1 MAAARYGPNVII
13 TNEEIEKRRDALQK
27 VSDDQ
32 LRKCKKLLLEGG
44 KSLTTLVMGESG
56 TGKST
61 LINALLGKKIAD
73 VASGPTE
80 TTTNLRCY
88 TGCVG
93 KVDVTVMEIHNLDM
107 DQICVHSS
115 ELQKNSSNG
124 VDVVYICQKLY
135 DRHRPSA
142 IETLRR
148 LSVVFGREI
157 YKKAVFVMTFAN
169 EIPKS
174 WGHKIDVKTL
184 QRKLEEDWNNQA
196 AVIRSGLQKELHM
209 TREEADKILIL
220 PAGYYEK
227 DDHDSS
233 RQILGLTSDWIY
245 DLLLA
250 SVNTNI
256 SGSTN
261 ESSKFSQFRPSK
273 TVAAPAFLK
282 VMASQVGKDSVLSGY
297 NSGSE
302 YNKSDGLGGYSSGGG
317 LGGLGGLG
325 GYSSGGGLGGYSSS
339 GGLGGYSS
347 GGGLGG
353 YSSGGGLGGYSSS
366 GGLGGYSSGGGLGGY
381 SSGGGLGGYSS
392 GGGLGGYSSGD
403 DCHFSGY
410 VSEFLGVI
418 GKCLIGLDLNV
429 FTRILTMVQEIAS
442 SLFSCIV
449 GIGEAVGKVF
459 QAIYKGEATLVT
471 MEVVVSAVADL
482 IIGVVGAVVSAVV
495 LAMLVITILA
505 VILTLLGAIVI
516 GLLIISGAVVG
527 AVYGGILGGVVG
539 SIFPGPGSMIGVTIG
554 AAVGSYVGSAAVVDA
569 IFGRK

>member
-13 TNEEIEKRRDALQK
+13 TNEELEKRKDALRN

-32 LRKCKKLLLEGG
+32 LRKCKQLLLEGG
-44 KSLTTLVMGESG
+44 KSLTTLVMGETG

-61 LINALLGKKIAD
+61 LINALLGKKIAN

-80 TTTNLRCY
+80 TTTSLKCY

-107 DQICVHSS
+107 DHVRVHTSKL
-115 ELQKNSSNG
+115 EKNSLNG

-135 DRHRPSA
+135 DRHRPST

-174 WGHKIDVKTL
+174 WGRKTDTKTL
-184 QRKLEEDWNNQA
+184 QKNLEKDWNNQA

-209 TREEADKILIL
+209 TQEEADKVLIL

-227 DDHDSS
+227 DDPDSS

-245 DLLLA
+245 DLMLA

-256 SGSTN
+256 SGSNN
-261 ESSKFSQFRPSK
+261 ESSKFSQFRRSK

-282 VMASQVGKDSVLSGY
+282 VMASQVGEDSILGGY
-297 NSGSE
+297 NSSSE
-302 YNKSDGLGGYSSGGG
+302 YD
-317 LGGLGGLG
+317 
-325 GYSSGGGLGGYSSS
+325 
-339 GGLGGYSS
+339 
-347 GGGLGG
+347 
-353 YSSGGGLGGYSSS
+353 
-366 GGLGGYSSGGGLGGY
+366 GLGGYSSGGGLGGY

-392 GGGLGGYSSGD
+392 GGRFGGYSSGGGFRGYSSSGGFGEYSSECGLVGYSSD
-403 DCHFSGY
+403 DCKFSGY
-410 VSEFLGVI
+410 VSEFLEVV
-418 GKCLIGLDLNV
+418 GKCLVDLELNV
-429 FTRILTMVQEIAS
+429 FTKILTMVQEVAS

-459 QAIYKGEATLVT
+459 QAIYKSETALVT

-505 VILTLLGAIVI
+505 MILTLLGAIVL
-516 GLLIISGAVVG
+516 GLLVVYGAVVG
-527 AVYGGILGGVVG
+527 ATAGAIVGGIVG
-539 SIFPGPGSMIGVTIG
+539 SVFPGPGSMIGAGIG
-554 AAVGSYVGSAAVVDA
+554 ASVGGFIGGATVLSHFSQLFRRY
-569 IFGRK
+569 

>member
-61 LINALLGKKIAD
+61 LINALLGKKVAD

-80 TTTNLRCY
+80 TTTNLKCY

-115 ELQKNSSNG
+115 ELLKNSSNG

-174 WGHKIDVKTL
+174 WGRKIDMKTL

-196 AVIRSGLQKELHM
+196 AVIRSGLQKELHI
-209 TREEADKILIL
+209 TCEEADKILIL

-282 VMASQVGKDSVLSGY
+282 VMASQVGKDSVLGGF
-297 NSGSE
+297 NSDSE
-302 YNKSDGLGGYSSGGG
+302 YNKSDGLS
-317 LGGLGGLG
+317 
-325 GYSSGGGLGGYSSS
+325 GYSSS

-347 GGGLGG
+347 
-353 YSSGGGLGGYSSS
+353 SSGLGGYSSS
-366 GGLGGYSSGGGLGGY
+366 CGLGEYS
-381 SSGGGLGGYSS
+381 
-392 GGGLGGYSSGD
+392 GLGGYSSGD
-403 DCHFSGY
+403 GFGGYSSSGRLGRYSSGDECQFSGY

-418 GKCLIGLDLNV
+418 GKCLVGLDLNV
-429 FTRILTMVQEIAS
+429 FTKILTMVQEIAS

-449 GIGEAVGKVF
+449 GIDEAVGKVF
-459 QAIYKGEATLVT
+459 EVLYKGEATLVT

-482 IIGVVGAVVSAVV
+482 IIGVVGAVVSAIV
-495 LAMLVITILA
+495 LAVLVMTILA
-505 VILTLLGAIVI
+505 VIVALLGAIVL
-516 GLLIISGAVVG
+516 GLFVVYGAYVG
-527 AVYGGILGGVVG
+527 ATVGATIGSIVG
-539 SIFPGPGSMIGVTIG
+539 SVFPGPGSIIGGGIG
-554 AAVGSYVGSAAVVDA
+554 ASVGAFIGGATVVGYFSQ
-569 IFGRK
+569 FFSGK

>member
-13 TNEEIEKRRDALQK
+13 TNEELEKRKDALRK

-32 LRKCKKLLLEGG
+32 LRKCKQLLLEGG
-44 KSLTTLVMGESG
+44 KSLTTLVMGETG

-61 LINALLGKKIAD
+61 LINALLGKKIAN
-73 VASGPTE
+73 VASGPAE
-80 TTTNLRCY
+80 TTTNLKCY

-107 DQICVHSS
+107 DQVRVHTSKL
-115 ELQKNSSNG
+115 EKNSLNG

-135 DRHRPSA
+135 DRHRPST

-174 WGHKIDVKTL
+174 WGRKTDAKTL
-184 QRKLEEDWNNQA
+184 QRNLEKDWNNQA

-209 TREEADKILIL
+209 TQEEADKVLIL

-227 DDHDSS
+227 DDPDSS

-245 DLLLA
+245 DLMLA

-256 SGSTN
+256 SGSNN
-261 ESSKFSQFRPSK
+261 ESSKFSQFRRSK

-282 VMASQVGKDSVLSGY
+282 VMASQVGEDSILGGY
-297 NSGSE
+297 NSSSE
-302 YNKSDGLGGYSSGGG
+302 YDGLGGYSSG
-317 LGGLGGLG
+317 
-325 GYSSGGGLGGYSSS
+325 
-339 GGLGGYSS
+339 
-347 GGGLGG
+347 
-353 YSSGGGLGGYSSS
+353 

-392 GGGLGGYSSGD
+392 GGGLGGYSSSGGLGVYSSSGGLGGYSSGGGLGGYSSGGGLGGYSSD
-403 DCHFSGY
+403 DCKFSGY
-410 VSEFLGVI
+410 VSEFLEVV
-418 GKCLIGLDLNV
+418 GKCLLGLELNL
-429 FTRILTMVQEIAS
+429 FTKILTMVQEVAS

-459 QAIYKGEATLVT
+459 QAIYKSETALVT

-482 IIGVVGAVVSAVV
+482 VIGVVSAVVSAVV

-505 VILTLLGAIVI
+505 MILTLLGAIVL
-516 GLLIISGAVVG
+516 GLLVICGAVVG
-527 AVYGGILGGVVG
+527 AVYGGMVGGIVG
-539 SIFPGPGSMIGVTIG
+539 SIFPGPGSVIG
-554 AAVGSYVGSAAVVDA
+554 AGIGATVGGYLGGASVLSEL
-569 IFGRK
+569 FRRH

>member
-80 TTTNLRCY
+80 TTTNLKCY
-88 TGCVG
+88 TGCIG
-93 KVDVTVMEIHNLDM
+93 KVDVTVMEIHSLDM
-107 DQICVHSS
+107 DQIRVHTS

-174 WGHKIDVKTL
+174 WGRKIDMKTL

-209 TREEADKILIL
+209 THEEADKILIL
-220 PAGYYEK
+220 PSGYYEK
-227 DDHDSS
+227 DDRDSS

-282 VMASQVGKDSVLSGY
+282 VMASQVGKDSVLGGF
-297 NSGSE
+297 NSDSE

-317 LGGLGGLG
+317 LGGYSSGSGLG
-325 GYSSGGGLGGYSSS
+325 GYSSGS
-339 GGLGGYSS
+339 GLGGYSS
-347 GGGLGG
+347 GSGLGG
-353 YSSGGGLGGYSSS
+353 YSSGDGLGGYSSTGGLGEYS
-366 GGLGGYSSGGGLGGY
+366 GLGGYSSGDGFGGYSSSGRFGGY
-381 SSGGGLGGYSS
+381 SSGD
-392 GGGLGGYSSGD
+392 GLGGYSSGD
-403 DCHFSGY
+403 DCQFSGY
-410 VSEFLGVI
+410 VSEFLRVI
-418 GKCLIGLDLNV
+418 GKCLVGLDLNV

-471 MEVVVSAVADL
+471 MEVVVSVVADL
-482 IIGVVGAVVSAVV
+482 IIGVVSAVVSAIV

-505 VILTLLGAIVI
+505 VIVALLGAIVV

-527 AVYGGILGGVVG
+527 ATIGATVGGIVG
-539 SIFPGPGSMIGVTIG
+539 SIFPGPGSIIG
-554 AAVGSYVGSAAVVDA
+554 ASIGATVGGLVGGAAVVDEL
-569 IFGRK
+569 FGRK

>member
-73 VASGPTE
+73 VASGPTK
-80 TTTNLRCY
+80 TTTNLKCY

-93 KVDVTVMEIHNLDM
+93 KVDVTVMEIHSLDM
-107 DQICVHSS
+107 DQIRVHSS

-282 VMASQVGKDSVLSGY
+282 IMASQVGKDSVLGGY
-297 NSGSE
+297 NSDSE
-302 YNKSDGLGGYSSGGG
+302 YNKSDGLGGYISSGG
-317 LGGLGGLG
+317 LGGYSSGGRMG
-325 GYSSGGGLGGYSSS
+325 GYSSGGGLGGYC
-339 GGLGGYSS
+339 
-347 GGGLGG
+347 
-353 YSSGGGLGGYSSS
+353 
-366 GGLGGYSSGGGLGGY
+366 
-381 SSGGGLGGYSS
+381 S

-403 DCHFSGY
+403 GYSSSGGLGEYSGFGGYSSGDEFGGYSSGDGLGGYSSGDDCQFSGY
-410 VSEFLGVI
+410 VSEFLRVI
-418 GKCLIGLDLNV
+418 GKCLVDLELNV

-471 MEVVVSAVADL
+471 MEVVISAVADL

-505 VILTLLGAIVI
+505 MILTLLGAIVI
-516 GLLIISGAVVG
+516 GLLIIYGAVVG
-527 AVYGGILGGVVG
+527 AVYGGILGGIVG
-539 SIFPGPGSMIGVTIG
+539 SIFPGPGSMIGASIG
-554 AAVGSYVGSAAVVDA
+554 ATVGGLVGGATVVDK

>member
-13 TNEEIEKRRDALQK
+13 TNEELEKRKDALRK

-32 LRKCKKLLLEGG
+32 LRKCKQLLLEGG
-44 KSLTTLVMGESG
+44 KSLTTLVMGETG

-73 VASGPTE
+73 VASGPAE
-80 TTTNLRCY
+80 TTTNLKCY

-107 DQICVHSS
+107 DHVRVHTS
-115 ELQKNSSNG
+115 ELEKNSLNG

-135 DRHRPSA
+135 DRHRPST

-174 WGHKIDVKTL
+174 WGRKTDTKTL
-184 QRKLEEDWNNQA
+184 QKNLEKDWNNQA

-209 TREEADKILIL
+209 TQEDADKVLIL

-227 DDHDSS
+227 DDPDSS

-245 DLLLA
+245 DLMLA

-256 SGSTN
+256 SGSNN
-261 ESSKFSQFRPSK
+261 ESSKFSQFWRSK

-282 VMASQVGKDSVLSGY
+282 VMASQVGEDSTLGDY
-297 NSGSE
+297 NSRSE
-302 YNKSDGLGGYSSGGG
+302 YDGLGGYSSF
-317 LGGLGGLG
+317 GGLG
-325 GYSSGGGLGGYSSS
+325 GYSSGGGLGC
-339 GGLGGYSS
+339 YSS

-381 SSGGGLGGYSS
+381 SS
-392 GGGLGGYSSGD
+392 D
-403 DCHFSGY
+403 DCKFSGY
-410 VSEFLGVI
+410 VSEFLEVV
-418 GKCLIGLDLNV
+418 GKCLLGLELNL
-429 FTRILTMVQEIAS
+429 FTKILTMVQEVAS

-459 QAIYKGEATLVT
+459 QAIYKSETALVT

-482 IIGVVGAVVSAVV
+482 VIGVVSAVVSAVV

-505 VILTLLGAIVI
+505 MILTLLGAIVL
-516 GLLIISGAVVG
+516 GLLVVCGTVVG
-527 AVYGGILGGVVG
+527 ATYGAIIGGEVG
-539 SIFPGPGSMIGVTIG
+539 SIFPGPGSVIG
-554 AAVGSYVGSAAVVDA
+554 AVIGATVGGYLGGATVVEYLTR
-569 IFGRK
+569 FTR